1 MSILATFMVPHP
13 PLIVAEI
20 GHGEE
25 KKIAA
30 TIDSYEKVA
39 EKIKQ
44 LRPETIIVT
53 TPHSIMYSDYFH
65 ISPGV
70 SAKGDFSQ
78 FGAGQ
83 VQFNV
88 CYDTDFVEE
97 LCALAQNEK
106 LSAGIEGERDAKLD
120 HATMVPLYF
129 INKVYTNY
137 KLVRIG
143 LSGLP
148 LTDHYKLGQCLQKT
162 ANKLQRSVVII
173 ASGDLSHRLK
183 KEGPYG
189 FNPAGPKYDA
199 RIMETMSEGKF
210 LELLAFPPSLCEEAG
225 ECGHR
230 SFTIMAGA
238 LDKIAVNSQKLSYDG
253 PFGVG
258 YGVVE
263 FIPLGVDLGRN
274 FLEQYP
280 GYRDKLLAEKKKQ
293 EDPYVRLARAALELY
308 IKQGRTMVIPQDVPT
323 EMLKTR
329 AGAFVSLKKD
339 GTLRGCIGTIGPVR
353 DSLAQEIIFNAIS
366 AGTQDPRFLEVKPTE
381 LPALEY
387 SVDVLGP
394 VESIS
399 SPKELDV
406 KRYGVIVTK
415 GSRTGL
421 LLPNLEGITTV
432 EQQIDIARQ
441 KAGIRQE
448 ETGIS
453 LQRFEVIRHK

>member
-183 KEGPYG
+183 KEGPSG
-189 FNPAGPKYDA
+189 FNPAVPKLDA
-199 RIMETMSEGKF
+199 RIM
-210 LELLAFPPSLCEEAG
+210 
-225 ECGHR
+225 
-230 SFTIMAGA
+230 
-238 LDKIAVNSQKLSYDG
+238 
-253 PFGVG
+253 
-258 YGVVE
+258 
-263 FIPLGVDLGRN
+263 
-274 FLEQYP
+274 
-280 GYRDKLLAEKKKQ
+280 
-293 EDPYVRLARAALELY
+293 
-308 IKQGRTMVIPQDVPT
+308 
-323 EMLKTR
+323 
-329 AGAFVSLKKD
+329 
-339 GTLRGCIGTIGPVR
+339 
-353 DSLAQEIIFNAIS
+353 
-366 AGTQDPRFLEVKPTE
+366 
-381 LPALEY
+381 
-387 SVDVLGP
+387 
-394 VESIS
+394 
-399 SPKELDV
+399 
-406 KRYGVIVTK
+406 
-415 GSRTGL
+415 
-421 LLPNLEGITTV
+421 
-432 EQQIDIARQ
+432 
-441 KAGIRQE
+441 
-448 ETGIS
+448 
-453 LQRFEVIRHK
+453 

>member
-1 MSILATFMVPHP
+1 M
-13 PLIVAEI
+13 
-20 GHGEE
+20 
-25 KKIAA
+25 
-30 TIDSYEKVA
+30 
-39 EKIKQ
+39 
-44 LRPETIIVT
+44 
-53 TPHSIMYSDYFH
+53 
-65 ISPGV
+65 
-70 SAKGDFSQ
+70 
-78 FGAGQ
+78 
-83 VQFNV
+83 QFNV
-88 CYDTDFVEE
+88 CYDTAFVGE
-97 LCALAQNEK
+97 LCALAQKEN

-162 ANKLQRSVVII
+162 VNKLQRSVVII
-173 ASGDLSHRLK
+173 ASGDLSLRLK
-183 KEGPYG
+183 KDGPYG

-199 RIMETMSEGKF
+199 RIMEVMSAGNF

-238 LDKIAVNSQKLSYDG
+238 LDKVAVNSQKLSYEG

-263 FIPLGVDLGRN
+263 FIPSGVDLGRN

-280 GYRDKLLAEKKKQ
+280 AYRDKLLAEKKKQ

-308 IKQGRTMVIPQDVPT
+308 IKKGKTMEIPQDAPT

-339 GTLRGCIGTIGPVR
+339 GTLRGCIGTIGPMR
-353 DSLAQEIIFNAIS
+353 DSLAKEIIFNAIS
-366 AGTQDPRFLEVKPTE
+366 AGTQDPRFLEVKTTE

-394 VESIS
+394 LEDIS
-399 SPKELDV
+399 STKELDV
-406 KRYGVIVTK
+406 KRYGVVVTK

-432 EQQIDIARQ
+432 EQQVDIARQ

-448 ETGIS
+448 ETGVF
-453 LQRFEVIRHK
+453 LQRFEVTRHK